1 MVRRGSAT
9 EIMCNVSKRV
19 SFSLLSLF
27 TCFAHS
33 RLSRRSSTRNGSEGC
48 PFSCKA
54 EPAGLLTGGHK
65 TSARQHPA
73 AFPPQ
78 AYSANRPAAPSPR
91 PPTAQANGHRL
102 PHAPRAGW
110 REVERLFYSRERRS
124 SGLVSDIKETAN
136 HFLPRSL
143 SDAPMRYT

>member
-1 MVRRGSAT
+1 
-9 EIMCNVSKRV
+9 MCQNVSLGRS
-19 SFSLLSLF
+19 SFTGVIKTYCLCSLLSLF

-54 EPAGLLTGGHK
+54 EPAGLLPCKQK
-65 TSARQHPA
+65 TLARQHPA

-78 AYSANRPAAPSPR
+78 AYSASRPVAPSPR
-91 PPTAQANGHRL
+91 PPPARANGHRP

-110 REVERLFYSRERRS
+110 REARS
-124 SGLVSDIKETAN
+124 AITII
-136 HFLPRSL
+136 FLSFFL
-143 SDAPMRYT
+143 IIM